1 MDIFEMLEILGDLES
16 ISNKKSD
23 SKLEELR
30 KEAEKEVITINR
42 KDFFQTMAGLTA
54 FYMSKDPEVGI
65 TLLRVVP
72 VIGSLLFDK
81 GLKDKIL
88 SVSKEE
94 K

>member
-1 MDIFEMLEILGDLES
+1 MDIFEMLEILVDLKS

-23 SKLEELR
+23 SKLEELK
-30 KEAEKEVITINR
+30 KEAEKEVITINI
-42 KDFFQTMAGLTA
+42 KDFFQIMASLTA

-65 TLLRVVP
+65 TLLKVVP

-81 GLKDKIL
+81 ELKDKIL

>member
-1 MDIFEMLEILGDLES
+1 
-16 ISNKKSD
+16 
-23 SKLEELR
+23 
-30 KEAEKEVITINR
+30 
-42 KDFFQTMAGLTA
+42 MASLTA
-54 FYMSKDPEVGI
+54 FYMNKDPEVGI

-81 GLKDKIL
+81 ELKDKIL

>member
-1 MDIFEMLEILGDLES
+1 MDIFEMLEILVDL
-16 ISNKKSD
+16 
-23 SKLEELR
+23 KLEELK
-30 KEAEKEVITINR
+30 KEDEKEVITINR
-42 KDFFQTMAGLTA
+42 KDFSQIMASLTA
-54 FYMSKDPEVGI
+54 FYMRKDPEVGI

-81 GLKDKIL
+81 ELKDKIL

>member
-1 MDIFEMLEILGDLES
+1 MDIFEMLEILVDLKS

-23 SKLEELR
+23 SKLEELK

-42 KDFFQTMAGLTA
+42 KDFFKIMASLTA

-81 GLKDKIL
+81 ESKDKIL

>member
-1 MDIFEMLEILGDLES
+1 MDIFEMLEILVDLKS

-23 SKLEELR
+23 SKLEELK
-30 KEAEKEVITINR
+30 KEAEKEVITINI
-42 KDFFQTMAGLTA
+42 KDFFQIMASLTA

-65 TLLRVVP
+65 TLLK
-72 VIGSLLFDK
+72 VIPSIISALFDK
-81 GLKDKIL
+81 ELKDKIL

>member
-1 MDIFEMLEILGDLES
+1 MDIFEMLEILVDLKS

-42 KDFFQTMAGLTA
+42 KDFFQTMANLTA
-54 FYMSKDPEVGI
+54 FYMSKDLEVGI
-65 TLLRVVP
+65 TLLKVVP
-72 VIGSLLFDK
+72 IIGSLLFDK
-81 GLKDKIL
+81 ELKDKIL

>member
-1 MDIFEMLEILGDLES
+1 MDIFEMLEILDDLKS
-16 ISNKKSD
+16 VSNKNSD
-23 SKLEELR
+23 SKLEELK

-42 KDFFQTMAGLTA
+42 KDFFKIMASLTV

-65 TLLRVVP
+65 TLLKVVP
-72 VIGSLLFDK
+72 IIGSALFDK
-81 GLKDKIL
+81 ELRDEIL